1 MYLRESSRRNKDGSK
16 VTYLQLAH
24 NERHPV
30 TGVPVAKVIHNFGRA
45 SKVDKAALARLVSS
59 ISRVLGDTGATPVTS
74 SEVEIVDSR
83 RLGGAFVLD
92 QMWERLG
99 IGAALREAAKGRRL
113 DAEAVERICF
123 ALVAQRCLK
132 PASKLAAVRCVKE
145 RVALSDCPDFDDQAA
160 YAAMDFLLA
169 ALPDISERIFSTTS
183 NLLNLSCDVI
193 FVDTTSTYFE
203 RDVADAEVDLD
214 LARSAEERAED
225 KSTELA
231 ASPDAAGPEE
241 RATRRFNKYSKDHR
255 PDLPQIVIG
264 MAVTGEGVPVR
275 CWTFPGNTSDQ
286 VIIRTIKDDLV
297 GWMLNRVVW
306 VADRGFNSLA
316 NRAYLQRGGGHYV
329 VAEKL
334 RHASGEAK
342 EALARPGRYASVAGS
357 LAVKE
362 VRVGEGAREQR
373 FVLCHN
379 PEGAERDQQ
388 VRANLVA
395 YLETQIDGSDEW
407 TKSRRDELA
416 GRLRTTPA
424 LWRLVRRLGDG
435 RFRIDKA
442 AIANEAK
449 LDGKWLL
456 RTSDDTLTP
465 TDLAL
470 AYKQLLE
477 VERGWRDMKGSLGLR
492 PVFHHREDR
501 IRAHV
506 QLCWLGL
513 LLMRVIENQTGD
525 TWRNVRHELDRM
537 HLVTMETSEGR
548 VAQRSNTTP
557 GQAEILRALDIAEP
571 GRLLDFEVPTPHT

>member
-1 MYLRESSRRNKDGSK
+1 MRESSRRNKDGSK

-45 SKVDKAALARLVSS
+45 SKVDKEALARLVSS
-59 ISRVLGDTGATPVTS
+59 ISRVLGDTQAIPVAS
-74 SEVEIVDSR
+74 SDVEIVDSR
-83 RLGGAFVLD
+83 RLGGALVLD
-92 QMWERLG
+92 QMWDRLG
-99 IGAALREAAKGRRL
+99 ISSALRGAAKGRRL
-113 DAEAVERICF
+113 DAEVVERICF
-123 ALVAQRCLK
+123 ALVAQRCLE
-132 PASKLAAVRCVKE
+132 PASKLAAVRWAKE
-145 RVALSDCPDFDDQAA
+145 RVALVDCPDFDDQAA
-160 YAAMDFLLA
+160 YAAMDFLLS
-169 ALPDISERIFSTTS
+169 ALPEVAERIFSTTS

-193 FVDTTSTYFE
+193 FVDTSSTYFE
-203 RDVADAEVDLD
+203 RDVADGEADLD
-214 LARSAEERAED
+214 LAQSAEEKIGGVVVDPNA
-225 KSTELA
+225 
-231 ASPDAAGPEE
+231 PGPSE
-241 RATRRFNKYSKDHR
+241 RATRRFNKHSKDHR
-255 PDLPQIVIG
+255 PDLPQIVVG

-286 VIIRTIKDDLV
+286 VIIRTIKDDLA

-334 RHASGEAK
+334 RHASAEAK
-342 EALARPGRYASVAGS
+342 EALSRPGRYARVAGN

-373 FVLCHN
+373 FVVCHN
-379 PEGAERDQQ
+379 PEGATRDQQ

-395 YLETQIDGSDEW
+395 YLETQIEGSDEW
-407 TKSRRDELA
+407 TKSKRDELA

-424 LWRLVRRLGDG
+424 LWRLVRRLSDG

-477 VERGWRDMKGSLGLR
+477 VERGWRDLKGSLGLR

-501 IRAHV
+501 IRSHV

-557 GQAEILRALDIAEP
+557 GQAEIFKSLGIAEP
-571 GRLLDFEVPTPHT
+571 GRFLDFEVPTPHT

>member
-30 TGVPVAKVIHNFGRA
+30 TGSPVAKVIHNFGRKD
-45 SKVDKAALARLVSS
+45 KVDKEALARLVSS
-59 ISRVLGDTGATPVTS
+59 ISRILDLPMTES
-74 SEVEIVDSR
+74 SVGSSDIEIVDSR

-92 QMWERLG
+92 QLWERLG
-99 IGAALREAAKGRRL
+99 MAEALRSEAKDRRI
-113 DAEAVERICF
+113 DADVVERICF
-123 ALVAQRCLK
+123 ALVVQRCLE
-132 PASKLAAVRCVKE
+132 PASKLAAVKWARE
-145 RVALSDCPDFDDQAA
+145 RVALVGCPEFDDQAA

-169 ALPDISERIFSTTS
+169 SLPEIAERIFSTTA
-183 NLLNLSCDVI
+183 NLLNLSCDII
-193 FVDTTSTYFE
+193 FVDTSSTYFE
-203 RDVADAEVDLD
+203 RDVADGEDDLD
-214 LARSAEERAED
+214 LARSAEEKATGGTLDPE
-225 KSTELA
+225 
-231 ASPDAAGPEE
+231 AAGPAES
-241 RATRRFNKYSKDHR
+241 ATRRFNKHSKDHR
-255 PDLPQIVIG
+255 PDLPQVIIG
-264 MAVTGEGVPVR
+264 MAVTAEGVPVR

-286 VIIRTIKDDLV
+286 VIIRTIKDDLA

-306 VADRGFNSLA
+306 VADRGFNSAA

-334 RHASGEAK
+334 RNASGEAR
-342 EALARPGRYASVAGS
+342 EALSRPGRFHHAAGN
-357 LAVKE
+357 LQVKE

-373 FVLCHN
+373 FVVCFN
-379 PEGAERDQQ
+379 PEAEERDQQ
-388 VRANLVA
+388 VRANLVT
-395 YLETQIDGSDEW
+395 YLESQITGTDQWS
-407 TKSRRDELA
+407 KSKRDELA

-424 LWRLVRRLGDG
+424 LWRLVRRLEDG

-442 AIANEAK
+442 AIAKEEK

-456 RTSDDTLTP
+456 RTSDDSLTP
-465 TDLAL
+465 TDLAF

-501 IRAHV
+501 IRSHI

-513 LLMRVIENQTGD
+513 LLMRVIENATGE

-537 HLVTMETSEGR
+537 HLVTMETAEGR
-548 VAQRSNTTP
+548 VAQRSATTP
-557 GQAEILRALDIAEP
+557 GQAEILAKLDIAEP
-571 GRLLDFEVPTPHT
+571 GRFLDFELPTPSA

>member
-45 SKVDKAALARLVSS
+45 DTVDKDALARLVSS
-59 ISRVLGDTGATPVTS
+59 ISRVLDTSATGAPVANGD
-74 SEVEIVDSR
+74 VEIIDSR

-92 QMWERLG
+92 QMWDRLG
-99 IGAALREAAKGRRL
+99 IGAALRASAEGRRL
-113 DAEAVERICF
+113 DADVVERICF
-123 ALVAQRCLK
+123 ALVAQRCLE
-132 PASKLAAVRCVKE
+132 PASKLAAVRWARE
-145 RVALSDCPDFDDQAA
+145 RVALVGCADFDDQAA

-169 ALPDISERIFSTTS
+169 ALPEIAERIFSTTS
-183 NLLNLSCDVI
+183 NLLNLSCDII
-193 FVDTTSTYFE
+193 FVDTSSTYFE
-203 RDVADAEVDLD
+203 RDVADGEADLD
-214 LARSAEERAED
+214 LAQSAEE
-225 KSTELA
+225 KSAELA
-231 ASPDAAGPEE
+231 SCDAPGPGEH
-241 RATRRFNKYSKDHR
+241 ATRRFNKHSKDHR
-255 PDLPQIVIG
+255 PDLPQIVLG
-264 MAVTGEGVPVR
+264 MAVTAEGVPVR

-286 VIIRTIKDDLV
+286 VIIRTIKDDLA
-297 GWMLNRVVW
+297 GWLLSRVVW
-306 VADRGFNSLA
+306 VADRGFNSVA

-342 EALARPGRYASVAGS
+342 EALARPGRYAHVAGN

-373 FVLCHN
+373 FVVCHN

-388 VRANLVA
+388 VRANLVS
-395 YLETQIDGSDEW
+395 YLETQIAGSDEW
-407 TKSRRDELA
+407 TKSKRDELA

-435 RFRIDKA
+435 RFRVDKA

-477 VERGWRDMKGSLGLR
+477 VERGWRDLKGSLGLR

-557 GQAEILRALDIAEP
+557 GQAEIFKALHIAEP
-571 GRLLDFEVPTPHT
+571 GRFLDFDVPTPHV

>member
-24 NERHPV
+24 NERHPK
-30 TGVPVAKVIHNFGRA
+30 TGVPVAKVIHNFGRKD
-45 SKVDKAALARLVSS
+45 KVDKVALARLVSS
-59 ISRVLGDTGATPVTS
+59 ISRILDLPATGS
-74 SEVEIVDSR
+74 SIASSDIEIVDSR

-99 IGAALREAAKGRRL
+99 IADALRSSASGRRI
-113 DAEAVERICF
+113 DADAVERICF
-123 ALVAQRCLK
+123 ALVAQRCLD
-132 PASKLAAVRCVKE
+132 PASKLAAVKWAKE
-145 RVALSDCPDFDDQAA
+145 RVALIDCPDFDDQAA

-169 ALPDISERIFSTTS
+169 ALPEIAERIFSTTA
-183 NLLNLSCDVI
+183 NLLNLSCDII
-193 FVDTTSTYFE
+193 FVDTSSTYFE
-203 RDVADAEVDLD
+203 RDVADSEVDLD
-214 LARSAEERAED
+214 LAKGAEEKA
-225 KSTELA
+225 TERKLG
-231 ASPDAAGPEE
+231 PDDPGPEE
-241 RATRRFNKYSKDHR
+241 QAVRRFNKHSKDHR
-255 PDLPQIVIG
+255 PDLPQVVIG
-264 MAVTGEGVPVR
+264 MAVTAEGVPVR

-286 VIIRTIKDDLV
+286 VIIRTIKDDLA

-306 VADRGFNSLA
+306 VADRGFNSVA

-329 VAEKL
+329 VAERL
-334 RHASGEAK
+334 RNASGEAK
-342 EALARPGRYASVAGS
+342 EALARPGRFHQAAGN
-357 LAVKE
+357 LQVKE

-373 FVLCHN
+373 FVVCFN
-379 PEGAERDQQ
+379 PEAEERDQQ

-395 YLETQIDGSDEW
+395 YLETQIEGTDEW
-407 TKSRRDELA
+407 SKSKRDELA

-424 LWRLVRRLGDG
+424 LWRLVRRLEDG

-442 AIANEAK
+442 AIAREAK

-456 RTSDDTLTP
+456 RTSDDSLTP

-501 IRAHV
+501 IRSHI

-513 LLMRVIENQTGD
+513 LLIRVIENGTGD

-537 HLVTMETSEGR
+537 HLVTMETAEGR
-548 VAQRSNTTP
+548 VAQRSATTT
-557 GQAEILRALDIAEP
+557 GQAEILQALDIPEP
-571 GRLLDFEVPTPHT
+571 GRFLDFELPTPSA

>member
-45 SKVDKAALARLVSS
+45 SKVDKEALARLVSS
-59 ISRVLGDTGATPVTS
+59 ISRVLGDTQAIPVAS
-74 SEVEIVDSR
+74 SDMEIVDSR
-83 RLGGAFVLD
+83 RLGGALVLD
-92 QMWERLG
+92 QMWDRLG
-99 IGAALREAAKGRRL
+99 ISSALRGAAKGRRL
-113 DAEAVERICF
+113 DAEVVERICF
-123 ALVAQRCLK
+123 ALVAQRCLE
-132 PASKLAAVRCVKE
+132 PASKLAAVRWAKE
-145 RVALSDCPDFDDQAA
+145 RVALVDCPDFDDQAA
-160 YAAMDFLLA
+160 YAAMDFLLS
-169 ALPDISERIFSTTS
+169 ALPEVAERIFSTTS

-193 FVDTTSTYFE
+193 FVDTSSTYFE
-203 RDVADAEVDLD
+203 RDVADGEADLD
-214 LARSAEERAED
+214 LAQSAEEKIGGVVVDPNA
-225 KSTELA
+225 
-231 ASPDAAGPEE
+231 PGPSE
-241 RATRRFNKYSKDHR
+241 RATRRFNKHSKDHR
-255 PDLPQIVIG
+255 PDLPQIVVG

-286 VIIRTIKDDLV
+286 VIIRTIKDDLA

-334 RHASGEAK
+334 RHASAEAK
-342 EALARPGRYASVAGS
+342 EALSRPGRYARVAGN

-373 FVLCHN
+373 FVVCHN
-379 PEGAERDQQ
+379 PEGATRDQQ

-395 YLETQIDGSDEW
+395 YLETQIEGSDEW
-407 TKSRRDELA
+407 TKSKRDELA

-424 LWRLVRRLGDG
+424 LWRLVRRLSDG

-477 VERGWRDMKGSLGLR
+477 VERGWRDLKGSLGLR

-501 IRAHV
+501 IRSHV

-557 GQAEILRALDIAEP
+557 GQAEIFKSLGIAEP
-571 GRLLDFEVPTPHT
+571 GRFLDFEVPTPHT